1 MATVNRPTDIKQ
13 KEADVNRKLQ
23 IYGIINAFQNGKV
36 PSNEQIDVALNS
48 FLASRALSKPSDKLS
63 AEGRALVNDFREV
76 VQQAKNLLLSK
87 NEGNLLQDFI
97 YQTTQFNPNSVSTP
111 NAPITKDAA
120 KQHGDKALEGL
131 RTLGT
136 LLITNGQ
143 FRKLLNDGVL
153 LLRDMAGDAASNAAQ
168 KVRPSE
174 EKLSQIDHPAQD
186 NTWHEAP
193 DFSKENVKAQINSAY
208 KGNPKKDAQDVAAA
222 GLDAAQPSASGANT
236 TAGTDAARGTAQ
248 QHLDRNVDPET
259 QQQLKETKENGKETA
274 AQYRARAKQYLGN
287 KVPEERRDQII
298 WRLKKMVLECQQ
310 HPDYQQAIS
319 TLLDLAEE
327 YGGHGR
333 HLASGSTG
341 TVQQTRSS
349 LAQAEADLK
358 TLIERFANGTS
369 SDDFFAS
376 LNAIYDDADKD
387 PELKNWFKS
396 FDAYVR
402 KCLQQEGFIMQNA
415 STEEWNRLYDHGN
428 YLLRNKY
435 RGHTDRIVDEVKFLA
450 GQFDEDPAN
459 RNFAASLQ
467 KLFNDLGNDAN
478 GKPTFKPHLV
488 KDLTDIILP
497 AAFENIAYIPIPRIE
512 YTDPQI
518 DAVIENLVLESDN
531 FMPNVLEIASDNY
544 FRWGRKKITN
554 KNKNTIDVKVAG
566 IQMDLRDVSY
576 HVKRKQGFPSI
587 TDTGVANIFMGGD
600 GFSFR
605 MKLSTADKSDKQH
618 FFKLESV
625 NVDVK
630 NLKIKL
636 VKSNHKA
643 LFGLV
648 KPAMLKVLRPVIQK
662 VAEKQL
668 KEQFN
673 QFDQLMYQVR
683 QEADRALDEA
693 REDPSQAPNIYQR
706 YVTALQKQLL
716 QGKKKAEDAVADKKV
731 NMAVTQEDSIFPNI
745 KLPGGI
751 SSKATEYKEL
761 ARKGDKWESPVFSIG
776 SASKSTDLPK
786 APQVVRKPHDT
797 ANPNAA
803 PANGYGHVNGGALNS
818 GYPANGSYNG
828 NALNSGLNGT
838 SKPLNANG
846 INSAGANTV
855 TI

>member
-36 PSNEQIDVALNS
+36 PSNEQIDIALNS
-48 FLASRALSKPSDKLS
+48 FLASKALANPSDKLS
-63 AEGRALVNDFREV
+63 PEGRALVNDFREV
-76 VQQAKNLLLSK
+76 VKQAKHLLLSK

-97 YQTTQFNPNSVSTP
+97 YQTTQFNPSSVSTP
-111 NAPITKDAA
+111 NAPVDKETA

-143 FRKLLNDGVL
+143 FRKLLNDAVL
-153 LLRDMAGDAASNAAQ
+153 LFRDMAGDAASNAAQ
-168 KVRPSE
+168 KVRPSD
-174 EKLSQIDHPAQD
+174 EKLSQIDAPAED
-186 NTWHEAP
+186 NVWHEAP
-193 DFSKENVKAQINSAY
+193 DLSKDNVKAQLNSVY
-208 KGNPKKDAQDVAAA
+208 KGNPKQDAQNVAGA
-222 GLDAAQPSASGANT
+222 GLDAAQPSSSGVDHN
-236 TAGTDAARGTAQ
+236 AGVDAARGAAQ

-259 QQQLKETKENGKETA
+259 QQQLKDTKESAKQTSAE
-274 AQYRARAKQYLGN
+274 YRARAKQYLGN

-310 HPDYQQAIS
+310 HPDYQQAIA

-327 YGGHGR
+327 YGGHGKS
-333 HLASGSTG
+333 LTSGSTG
-341 TVQQTRSS
+341 TVKQTRSS
-349 LAQAEADLK
+349 LGQAEADLK
-358 TLIERFANGTS
+358 ALIERFANGTS
-369 SDDFFAS
+369 SDDLFAS
-376 LNAIYDDADKD
+376 INAIYADADKD

-396 FDAYVR
+396 MDAYVR
-402 KCLQQEGFIMQNA
+402 KCLQQEGYIMQDA

-435 RGHTDRIVDEVKFLA
+435 RGHTDRVVDEVKFLA
-450 GQFDEDPAN
+450 AQFDEDPAN

-488 KDLTDIILP
+488 KDLTNIILP

-518 DAVIENLVLESDN
+518 DAVVENLVLESDN
-531 FMPNVLEIASDNY
+531 FMPNVMEIASDNY

-587 TDTGVANIFMGGD
+587 TDTGVANVFMGGD

-605 MKLSTADKSDKQH
+605 MKLSTADKTDKQH

-648 KPAMLKVLRPVIQK
+648 KPIMLKVLRPVIQK
-662 VAEKQL
+662 VAEQQL

-673 QFDQLMYQVR
+673 QFDQLMYAVR
-683 QEADRALDEA
+683 QEADRALEEA

-706 YVTALQKQLL
+706 YVSALQKQVL
-716 QGKKKAEDAVADKKV
+716 QGKKKAEDVVADKKV

-776 SASKSTDLPK
+776 SAAKSTDLPS
-786 APQVVRKPHDT
+786 APQITRKAHDT
-797 ANPNAA
+797 ASPTNTA
-803 PANGYGHVNGGALNS
+803 ANGYGHVSGGALNS

-828 NALNSGLNGT
+828 NAYNSGLNGN
-838 SKPLNANG
+838 KPLNGNVV
-846 INSAGANTV
+846 SPTGANTV